1 MTDVDVDNV
10 PVEELIPHLD
20 LYNTQHRNRLWEALD
35 HARASDCPVIK
46 TDADNG
52 YYVITRYDDLR
63 KVAYDPVTFS
73 SVEPALRGVPVRMPP
88 VSEDPPIHRDFRKI
102 LNPYFS
108 RTYLSRY
115 ADDIR
120 GTARELLDSAVPAG
134 RMEFIHDFALPY
146 TAENLSRV
154 ILGETNKERVE
165 RAREAG
171 LRLSTEGSPQ
181 AFIDLAQVA
190 KEFLDDRTS
199 SGFDG
204 NDVLSAIVNGTV
216 LGRPLT
222 LEEKIGTITTL
233 FTGGLDTVRGALS
246 NIVRHL
252 AEDPGVEDRLRDPA
266 WIRSDLDELLRLET
280 PITFLARTVTRD
292 TEVSGC
298 PMKVGD
304 RIALHFASANRDAE
318 YFDDA
323 EGLRFDRAE
332 NPHVAFGIGIHRC
345 LGMHFARLQIEI
357 AIEELLA
364 RVTNLRIQDGVTIE
378 LANGAIYTPELL
390 PVEFDRRTQA

>member
-20 LYNTQHRNRLWEALD
+20 LYNTQHRKRLWEALA
-35 HARASDCPVIK
+35 HARISDCPVIK

-63 KVAYDPVTFS
+63 EVAYDPETFS

-190 KEFLDDRTS
+190 EEFLDDRTS

-204 NDVLSAIVNGTV
+204 NDVLAAIVNGTV

-222 LEEKIGTITTL
+222 TEEKIGTITTL

-298 PMKVGD
+298 PMKAGD

-378 LANGAIYTPELL
+378 LANGAIYTPELV
-390 PVEFDRRTQA
+390 PVEFDRRES

>member
-1 MTDVDVDNV
+1 MTNIDVENV
-10 PVEELIPHLD
+10 PVEDLLLHLD
-20 LYNTQHRNRLWEALD
+20 LYDLEHRKRVWEALA
-35 HARASDCPVIK
+35 HARESACPVIK

-63 KVAYDPVTFS
+63 EVAYDPETFS

-88 VSEDPPIHRDFRKI
+88 VSEDPPVHHDFRKI

-108 RTYLSRY
+108 RSYLSRY
-115 ADDIR
+115 AGAMR
-120 GTARELLDSAVPAG
+120 ATARELLESVVPAG

-154 ILGETNKERVE
+154 VLGETNKERVE
-165 RAREAG
+165 RARVAG
-171 LRLSTEGSPQ
+171 LRLSTEGTPQ

-190 KEFLDDRTS
+190 EEFLHERTS
-199 SGFDG
+199 SGIDG

-216 LGRPLT
+216 MGRPLT
-222 LEEKIGTITTL
+222 MEEKIGTITTL

-266 WIRSDLDELLRLET
+266 WIRGDLDELLRLET
-280 PITFLARTVTRD
+280 PLAFLARTVTRD
-292 TEVSGC
+292 TEVNGC
-298 PMKVGD
+298 PMKAGD
-304 RIALHFASANRDAE
+304 RVALHYASANRDADH
-318 YFDDA
+318 FDDA
-323 EGLRFDRAE
+323 DRLRFDRQQ

-345 LGMHFARLQIEI
+345 LGMHFARMQIEI

-364 RVTNLRIQDGVTIE
+364 SVTNLRIPDGVTIE
-378 LANGAIYTPELL
+378 LSNGAILTPELL
-390 PVEFDRRTQA
+390 PMEFDRRES